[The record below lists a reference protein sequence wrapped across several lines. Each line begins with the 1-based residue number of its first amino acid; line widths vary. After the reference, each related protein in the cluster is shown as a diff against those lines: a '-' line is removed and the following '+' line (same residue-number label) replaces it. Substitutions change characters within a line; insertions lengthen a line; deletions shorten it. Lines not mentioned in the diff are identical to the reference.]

1 MPAALNSSDQIHP
14 PSIRPSATRPAEIA
28 NMFNTYF
35 ASVFATDN
43 LSDQSEEL
51 STDPFISEVIVSEL
65 EIETLLKTLD
75 SNKATGP
82 DEIPA
87 RLLKVTASTIAPSL
101 CKLFNK
107 SLRLGMV
114 PEEWKLANVVPVFK
128 KGEKDHCENYRPIS
142 LLSIVS
148 KQLEQF
154 MNIKCHLSQ
163 IICKCQHGFLRGKS
177 CVTNL
182 LEAIDY
188 IGRILD
194 NGGQVDT
201 IYLDMSKAF
210 DRINH
215 TKLITKLRNYGF
227 GGNLL
232 KWFQSYLS
240 DRCQR
245 VTWLYL
251 KHTSCIIRCPA
262 GLYSWTSAIFTVCQ
276 RSS

>member
-1 MPAALNSSDQIHP
+1 
-14 PSIRPSATRPAEIA
+14 
-28 NMFNTYF
+28 
-35 ASVFATDN
+35 
-43 LSDQSEEL
+43 
-51 STDPFISEVIVSEL
+51 
-65 EIETLLKTLD
+65 
-75 SNKATGP
+75 
-82 DEIPA
+82 
-87 RLLKVTASTIAPSL
+87 
-101 CKLFNK
+101 
-107 SLRLGMV
+107 
-114 PEEWKLANVVPVFK
+114 
-128 KGEKDHCENYRPIS
+128 KGEKDHCENCRPIS

-148 KQLEQF
+148 KQLERCVL

-227 GGNLL
+227 G
-232 KWFQSYLS
+232 
-240 DRCQR
+240 
-245 VTWLYL
+245 
-251 KHTSCIIRCPA
+251 
-262 GLYSWTSAIFTVCQ
+262 
-276 RSS
+276 